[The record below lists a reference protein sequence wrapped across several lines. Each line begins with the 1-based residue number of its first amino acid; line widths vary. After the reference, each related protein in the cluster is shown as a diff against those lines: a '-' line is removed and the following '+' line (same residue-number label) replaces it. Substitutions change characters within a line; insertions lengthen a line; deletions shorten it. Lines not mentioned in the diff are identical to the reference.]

1 MSQKRLHR
9 PAIVSI
15 LGLILT
21 LGTTGAWSA
30 GDPQPGSQV
39 RPTPPVAPVLLAI
52 GSPAPDFTLKD
63 QTGALQR
70 GSELW
75 KASPLVLYFYPAD
88 FTPGCTKEAHAFA
101 EVDSLIRARGARLV
115 GVSVDPV
122 ESHARF
128 AEHCGAAFPLLADTT
143 AAVARAYGAAFE
155 LNRDGRS
162 RTVARRVTYLIDSR
176 GTIARSWVVSD
187 PLVHPQEVVSALSPE
202 KRTP

>member
-1 MSQKRLHR
+1 M
-9 PAIVSI
+9 
-15 LGLILT
+15 
-21 LGTTGAWSA
+21 
-30 GDPQPGSQV
+30 
-39 RPTPPVAPVLLAI
+39 
-52 GSPAPDFTLKD
+52 KD
-63 QTGALQR
+63 QTGAIR
-70 GSELW
+70 RASEIW
-75 KASPLVLYFYPAD
+75 KSSPLVLYFYPAD

-101 EVDSLIRARGARLV
+101 EVDSLIRARGANLV

-162 RTVARRVTYLIDSR
+162 RTVARRVTYLIDAK

-187 PLVHPQEVVSALSPE
+187 PLIHPEEVVRALPLGVMKGE
-202 KRTP
+202 